1 MFCDKLGTEIFTW
14 THSFATN
21 SDMILVQGFCFLLAQ
36 WVPVFRTR
44 SPAGYFWP
52 NSDHSKMTTFHFLDS
67 WLAFRPFIHPA
78 AWNPKFLLSSCLSGR
93 DHTGRASLSLDW
105 RRSTAAFF
113 EPVCEKDMLMR
124 MIFKSLTIVFLH
136 TASVFQILNSP
147 CVWKG
152 RASAKKLL
160 SECFRQECHDIV
172 RIIVRLWE
180 SLLACSPLVRLSS
193 CGTLLPT
200 GFWCSV
206 SFVFWFPPMF
216 GVLLI
221 FVVFVVFLHCFWVLN
236 LSLSRFWAAKTFLP
250 PLLLRSISVRCGPRA
265 TFFCDGLGL
274 TVQWPHDWA
283 ASVWRFESFGLFGSV
298 TTGYLYQ
305 MNKIVWQVAT
315 SFWAL
320 SFLPNHSMWVYQLS
334 SYQQV
339 VPRKRVGNAM
349 VPRLS
354 CRL

>member
-1 MFCDKLGTEIFTW
+1 MKRICYENDIQKFDN
-14 THSFATN
+14 SF
-21 SDMILVQGFCFLLAQ
+21 SSHGFCL
-36 WVPVFRTR
+36 
-44 SPAGYFWP
+44 P
-52 NSDHSKMTTFHFLDS
+52 N
-67 WLAFRPFIHPA
+67 
-78 AWNPKFLLSSCLSGR
+78 
-93 DHTGRASLSLDW
+93 
-105 RRSTAAFF
+105 
-113 EPVCEKDMLMR
+113 
-124 MIFKSLTIVFLH
+124 
-136 TASVFQILNSP
+136 LNSP

-200 GFWCSV
+200 GFWCFLIPSDV
-206 SFVFWFPPMF
+206 WSATHFRCFCCFF
-216 GVLLI
+216 GIVL
-221 FVVFVVFLHCFWVLN
+221 WVLN

-250 PLLLRSISVRCGPRA
+250 PLLLRSVSVRCGPRA

-274 TVQWPHDWA
+274 TVQWLHDWA

-298 TTGYLYQ
+298 TTSYLYQ

-320 SFLPNHSMWVYQLS
+320 SFLPIHSMWVYQLS

-349 VPRLS
+349 VPR
-354 CRL
+354 